1 MDVVDFF
8 FFLTFANRNKKM
20 EQTEYITIQNAS
32 RKVLLTMICR
42 NSISIAKAAG
52 ADDAMLQY
60 IADQLE
66 INKALA

>member
-1 MDVVDFF
+1 MIFF

-52 ADDAMLQY
+52 ADDFMLQY
-60 IADQLE
+60 IADQLG